1 MLFKRKYK
9 KNIKFEKYT
18 HALRLDYQNFMIFF
32 TFLLFWISIQFGQ
45 IIEDSIAY
53 VIILSIGIIHG
64 SNDFT
69 ILKKQQKDRSNY
81 LKSTLFYLFLILLCL
96 GSYWINSFV
105 SILFFIILSSYHF
118 GEQHLENKV
127 SGTKFVNTIVYFTY
141 GLLIFSLI
149 FIENLEDVDLIMSN
163 LTGVLIPK
171 NIIFGMLIFSVVVL
185 GILYLY
191 HLIQKTA
198 TKIHIIKELFYLLL
212 LYLVFRTTSL
222 TLGFAI
228 YFVLWHSIPSII
240 DQTKFLS
247 GSHFNESIISYIKT
261 ALLYWIISI
270 SGLLM
275 AYVYLSEN
283 YFNSIIF
290 LVLFAVTAPHVW
302 VMYRMRE

>member
-53 VIILSIGIIHG
+53 IIILSIGIIHG

-69 ILKKQQKDRSNY
+69 ILKKQQKNRTNY
-81 LKSTLFYLFLILLCL
+81 LRSTLFYLFLILLCL
-96 GSYWINSFV
+96 GSYLINSFIA
-105 SILFFIILSSYHF
+105 ILFFIVLSSYHF
-118 GEQHLENKV
+118 GEQHLETKV
-127 SGTKFVNTIVYFTY
+127 NGTKLVNTIVYFTY

-149 FIENLEDVDLIMSN
+149 FIENLDDVDLIMSN

-171 NIIFGMLIFSVVVL
+171 KIILGMLIFSAAVL
-185 GILYLY
+185 GLLYLY
-191 HLIQKTA
+191 HLIRKTA
-198 TKIHIIKELFYLLL
+198 TKIHIVKELFYLLL
-212 LYLVFRTTSL
+212 LYLVFKTTSL

-240 DQTKFLS
+240 DQTKFLA
-247 GSHFNESIISYIKT
+247 GPHFNQSLISYIKT
-261 ALLYWIISI
+261 ALVYWIISI
-270 SGLLM
+270 VGLLM
-275 AYVYLSEN
+275 AYFYMSEN

>member
-1 MLFKRKYK
+1 M
-9 KNIKFEKYT
+9 
-18 HALRLDYQNFMIFF
+18 RLDYQNFMIFF

-69 ILKKQQKDRSNY
+69 ILKKQQKNRRNF
-81 LKSTLFYLFLILLCL
+81 LKSTVFYLLLILLCL
-96 GSYWINSFV
+96 GSYLINSFV

-118 GEQHLENKV
+118 GEQHLETKI
-127 SGTKFVNTIVYFTY
+127 SGTKLVNTIVYFTY

-171 NIIFGMLIFSVVVL
+171 KLIYGMIIFSVSVL
-185 GILYLY
+185 GSLYIY
-191 HLIQKTA
+191 HLIRKTA
-198 TKIHIIKELFYLLL
+198 TKIHIIQELFYLFL
-212 LYLVFRTTSL
+212 LYLVFKTTSL

-240 DQTKFLS
+240 DQTKYLS
-247 GSHFNESIISYIKT
+247 SSHFKQSLISYVKT
-261 ALLYWIISI
+261 ALVYWIISI
-270 SGLLM
+270 LSLLI
-275 AYVYLSEN
+275 AYIYLSEN
-283 YFNSIIF
+283 HFNSIIF